1 MGHRNVRRTEPNCSS
16 CVKKKEKKIVR
27 EGWGGR
33 RRKDSLV
40 GSISLE
46 IFGG

>member
-1 MGHRNVRRTEPNCSS
+1 MGHRNAYRTEPNCSS
-16 CVKKKEKKIVR
+16 CVKKKEKTGGGR
-27 EGWGGR
+27 GGR
-33 RRKDSLV
+33 RRKASLV